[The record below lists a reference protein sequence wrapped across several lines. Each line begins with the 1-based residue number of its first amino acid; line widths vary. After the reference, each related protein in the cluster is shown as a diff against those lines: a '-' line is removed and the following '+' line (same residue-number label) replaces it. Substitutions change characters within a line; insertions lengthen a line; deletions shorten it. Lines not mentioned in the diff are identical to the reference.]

1 MRMRVLLFGASSQ
14 IGHFLLPRL
23 LARHIEALAL
33 SRQSQLDRPGVHWLR
48 GALPDAVPDFPDGCT
63 PMPDALLSMGPLDAL
78 VTWLERIPLG
88 VAAGRHI
95 VATSSMSAVSKQDSP
110 DPQERALA
118 ARLRTAEQRLAACC
132 ERQGW
137 SWTVLRPTLVYGS
150 GMDRSLTPIARRA
163 MRWRVFP
170 LPSGTGLR
178 QPVHADDL
186 ARALLAALEHP
197 AGGGRVLAFGGGERL
212 TAAAMFARVRD
223 TLPVFTITLPVPRIV
238 MRLAALGRSRW
249 RGPIGRLQQN
259 LIADNE
265 EAVRL
270 FGVKPRGFTP
280 DAAAFG
286 LGSGRP
292 KGL

>member
-1 MRMRVLLFGASSQ
+1 MRMRVLLFGASGQ

-23 LARHIEALAL
+23 LARHIEVLAL
-33 SRQSQLDRPGVHWLR
+33 SRQSRLDQPGMHWLR
-48 GALPDAVPDFPDGCT
+48 GALPDTVPDLLDGSAS
-63 PMPDALLSMGPLDAL
+63 MPAALLSMGPLAAL
-78 VTWLERIPLG
+78 VTWLQRIPLG
-88 VAAGRHI
+88 AAPGMHI
-95 VATSSMSAVSKQDSP
+95 VATSSMSAVSKQNSP
-110 DPQERALA
+110 NPQERALA
-118 ARLRTAEQRLAACC
+118 AQLCTAEQRLAACC

-137 SWTVLRPTLVYGS
+137 SWIVLRPTLIYGS

-197 AGGGRVLAFGGGERL
+197 ARTGRVLALGGGERL
-212 TAAAMFARVRD
+212 TAAVMFARVRD
-223 TLPVFTITLPVPRIV
+223 TLPVFTVALPVPRMV

-265 EAVRL
+265 
-270 FGVKPRGFTP
+270 
-280 DAAAFG
+280 
-286 LGSGRP
+286 
-292 KGL
+292 